1 MRQLM
6 FVLILAM
13 GAPASASDLVRRIT
27 VVGHGSV
34 EVVPDMAAV
43 SLGVI
48 SEAKTGA
55 AAMVQNSKTLA
66 AVMAQLTAAGI
77 EARDVQTS
85 NLSLSPRW
93 GKRSSNISGDNSI
106 SGFVASNTVTVRL
119 RDIGALG
126 KVLDAV
132 LHGGANTFNG
142 LSFGLQ
148 DPQPLQDA
156 ARKVAAADALRKAR
170 IYAASMGAKLGE
182 VVTITEPTQ
191 NGVQPVMMSGAGDLA
206 RSRGVPVSQGEVS
219 VAASVT
225 MVFALTN

>member
-1 MRQLM
+1 MRKLM
-6 FVLILAM
+6 FVLLLAM

-34 EVVPDMAAV
+34 EVVPDMATV
-43 SLGVI
+43 SLGVT

-77 EARDVQTS
+77 ETRDVQTS

-93 GKRSSNISGDNSI
+93 GKRSSNISGDISI
-106 SGFVASNTVTVRL
+106 TGFVASNTVTVRL
-119 RDIGALG
+119 RDIEALG

-148 DPQPLQDA
+148 DPQPFQDA

-170 IYAASMGAKLGE
+170 IYAASTGAKLGE

-191 NGVQPVMMSGAGDLA
+191 NGVQPVMMSGTGDMA
-206 RSRGVPVSQGEVS
+206 RSRVVPVSQGEVS

>member
-6 FVLILAM
+6 FVLILVLAGPAM
-13 GAPASASDLVRRIT
+13 ASDVMRRIT

-34 EVVPDMAAV
+34 EVVPDMATV
-43 SLGVI
+43 SLGMI

-55 AAMVQNSKTLA
+55 AAMALNSDTVAK
-66 AVMAQLTAAGI
+66 VIVQLTAARI

-93 GKRSSNISGDNSI
+93 GKRSVSIRGDNGI
-106 SGFVASNTVTVRL
+106 IAFVASNTLTVRV
-119 RDIGALG
+119 RDIGTLG
-126 KVLDAV
+126 AVLDAA
-132 LHGGANTFNG
+132 LHSGVNTFNS

-148 DPQPLQDA
+148 EPQPVQDE
-156 ARKVAAADALRKAR
+156 ARKVAAADALRKAQL
-170 IYAASMGAKLGE
+170 YAASTEATLGE
-182 VVTITEPTQ
+182 VLTISEPMR
-191 NGVQPVMMSGAGDLA
+191 NGVYPVMASGQAEMMQ
-206 RSRGVPVSQGEVS
+206 SRAVPVSQGEVS